1 MMAGPMLR
9 RFLLRIGLHGK
20 FILLILCLLLMVFG
34 ATVAAITASDGEQV
48 AATRTRNLA
57 LGIGF
62 GLLGAAAFTYVLV
75 RTITRPISMLIAGTR
90 AVAEGN
96 LDTQID
102 IRTNDELEVLAKSF
116 NQMTVSLRKM
126 TEKLQS
132 SAIRDPLTELPNRAL
147 FMDRLR
153 HVVDRTGRKNTLGFA
168 VVFLDVDRFK
178 LLNDSFGHSA
188 GDQLMADLGRRLVT
202 CLRQGDT
209 IARLGGDEFGLLLE
223 DLPAASHAV
232 LVAERIK
239 RRLENPFHLRGQ
251 EVFITASIGIAV
263 APLENPDPDTLLR
276 NADTAMY
283 RAKNSGRGSY
293 QVFDEQ
299 MRQEVLK
306 TLQMQTALRRG
317 FDRKEFSLVYQ
328 PIVLLQT
335 GKVVGFEAL
344 CRWNSPDG
352 RSVPPTEFIPVAEET
367 GLIIPIGEW
376 VLGEACRQLRQ
387 WLATYPTRTPLW
399 ISVNLSRRQ
408 LAHADFVHNVRRLLQ
423 ETDSEPARLM
433 LEITESAIMEDAED
447 AARTL
452 AVLRAMGIRIA
463 IDDFGT
469 GYSSLSLLQRFPIDV
484 VKIDRS
490 FVGELDT
497 ASSDGS
503 QVLRAITSLA
513 NNLGLDVVA
522 EGVERADQAALL
534 QELAC
539 TYAQG
544 HYFSYPQ
551 DADSAA
557 RLLEEARTAIPG
569 QAASDGARP
578 VLTLPAASGSRVLSR
593 ERKHPTLRTKSP

>member
-1 MMAGPMLR
+1 MTPDPLLR
-9 RFLLRIGLHGK
+9 RFLIRIGLRGK
-20 FILLILCLLLMVFG
+20 FILLIVCLLLLLLG
-34 ATVAAITASDGEQV
+34 ATVAAITAASGEH
-48 AATRTRNLA
+48 AANRTRNLA

-62 GLLGAAAFTYVLV
+62 GLLGAVAFAYVLV
-75 RTITRPISMLIAGTR
+75 RTITRPIAMLIAGTR

-96 LDTQID
+96 LDTSID
-102 IRTNDELEVLAKSF
+102 IRTNDELEVLATSF
-116 NQMTVSLRKM
+116 NQMTLSLRKT

-132 SAIRDPLTELPNRAL
+132 SAIRDPLTGLPNRAL

-153 HVVDRTGRKNTLGFA
+153 HVVDRAGRKNTLGFA

-178 LLNDSFGHSA
+178 FLNDSFGHSA
-188 GDQLMADLGRRLVT
+188 GDQLMADLGRRLMT

-223 DLPAASHAV
+223 DLPAPSHAV

-251 EVFITASIGIAV
+251 EVSITASIGIAV
-263 APLENPDPDTLLR
+263 APQENPDPDTLLR

-335 GKVVGFEAL
+335 GKIVGFEAL
-344 CRWNSPDG
+344 SRWNSPDG
-352 RSVPPTEFIPVAEET
+352 RSVPPSEFIPVAEET

-376 VLGEACRQLRQ
+376 VLGEACRQLRR
-387 WLATYPTRTPLW
+387 WLAAYPARAPLW

-408 LAHADFVHNVRRLLQ
+408 LAHADLVHHVRRLLQ
-423 ETDSEPARLM
+423 ETDSEPSRLM

-452 AVLRAMGIRIA
+452 AILRAMGIRIA

-469 GYSSLSLLQRFPIDV
+469 GYSSLSLLQRFPLDV

-522 EGVERADQAALL
+522 EGVERADQVALL

-557 RLLEEARTAIPG
+557 RLLEDGRTATSG
-569 QAASDGARP
+569 QVPSDGARA
-578 VLTLPAASGSRVLSR
+578 VLTLPAAIRSES
-593 ERKHPTLRTKSP
+593 

>member
-1 MMAGPMLR
+1 MLR
-9 RFLLRIGLHGK
+9 RFLIRIGLHGK
-20 FILLILCLLLMVFG
+20 FVLLIICWLLILLG
-34 ATVAAITASDGEQV
+34 ATVTAITATNGAQV

-62 GLLGAAAFTYVLV
+62 GLLGTAALAYVLV
-75 RTITRPISMLIAGTR
+75 RTVTRPISMLIAGTR
-90 AVAEGN
+90 AVAQGN
-96 LDTQID
+96 LDTRID
-102 IRTNDELEVLAKSF
+102 IRTNDELEVLATSF
-116 NQMTVSLRKM
+116 NQMTVSLRRM

-132 SAIRDPLTELPNRAL
+132 SAIRDPLTGLANRTL
-147 FMDRLR
+147 FMDRLW
-153 HVVDRTGRKNTLGFA
+153 HVVDRASRKHALGFA
-168 VVFLDVDRFK
+168 VVFMDVDRFK

-188 GDQLMADLGRRLVT
+188 GDQLLAELGRRLMT

-223 DLPAASHAV
+223 DLHAADDAV
-232 LVAERIK
+232 MVAERIK
-239 RRLENPFHLRGQ
+239 RKLEQPFNLRGQ
-251 EVFITASIGIAV
+251 EVFITASLGIAV
-263 APLENPDPDTLLR
+263 APLENADPDTLLR

-283 RAKNSGRGSY
+283 RAKSSGRGSY
-293 QVFDEQ
+293 QVFDDE

-317 FDRKEFSLVYQ
+317 FERKEFSLVYQ
-328 PIVLLQT
+328 PIVLLKN
-335 GKVVGFEAL
+335 GRVVGFEAL
-344 CRWNSPDG
+344 SRWTDPHG
-352 RSVPPTEFIPVAEET
+352 RSVPPSEFIPVAEET

-376 VLGEACRQLRQ
+376 VLGEACRQLRR
-387 WLATYPTRTPLW
+387 WLTAYSARTPLW

-408 LAHADFVHNVRRLLQ
+408 LAHADLVHHVRRLLQ
-423 ETDSEPARLM
+423 ETESEPSRLM

-452 AVLRAMGIRIA
+452 ATLRAMGIRIA

-497 ASSDGS
+497 TSSDGS

-522 EGVERADQAALL
+522 EGVERADQVALL
-534 QELAC
+534 QELEC
-539 TYAQG
+539 TYGQG

-551 DADSAA
+551 DAASVES
-557 RLLEEARTAIPG
+557 LLEDARTATPG
-569 QAASDGARP
+569 KARSKGSRP
-578 VLTLPAASGSRVLSR
+578 VLTLPAPTGSES
-593 ERKHPTLRTKSP
+593 